1 MPKLFLSGNP
11 EADELLSNDPLALL
25 CGMVLDQQV
34 PMEKAFA
41 GPHVLTERLGHDLNA
56 AAIAAYDPD
65 RFAALFVGPPAIHR
79 YPAAMAARVQK
90 LCAAL
95 VADYGGPAGAR
106 RPGRTARREP
116 TPRSPTSPARSHCA
130 PFGSTSGRR
139 RRRPKRSASRHR
151 DRRPR

>member
-1 MPKLFLSGNP
+1 MPKLYLSGDP
-11 EADELLSNDPLALL
+11 EADELLSRDPLALL

-41 GPHVLTERLGHDLNA
+41 GPYVLTERLGHDLNA

-79 YPAAMAARVQK
+79 YPAAMAARVPK

-95 VADYGGPAGAR
+95 VADYGG
-106 RPGRTARREP
+106 
-116 TPRSPTSPARSHCA
+116 C
-130 PFGSTSGRR
+130 
-139 RRRPKRSASRHR
+139 
-151 DRRPR
+151 

>member
-41 GPHVLTERLGHDLNA
+41 GPHVLTERLGHD
-56 AAIAAYDPD
+56 AIAAYDPD

-90 LCAAL
+90 LCAA
-95 VADYGGPAGAR
+95 VVRNQGGEG
-106 RPGRTARREP
+106 GGQ
-116 TPRSPTSPARSHCA
+116 S
-130 PFGSTSGRR
+130 
-139 RRRPKRSASRHR
+139 
-151 DRRPR
+151 

>member
-1 MPKLFLSGNP
+1 MPKLYLSGDP
-11 EADELLSNDPLALL
+11 EADELLSRDPLALL

-41 GPHVLTERLGHDLNA
+41 GPYVLTERLGHDLNA

-95 VADYGGPAGAR
+95 VADYGGSAEAVWADASSGAELRARLAALPGFGPQKAQIFLALLGKQLGVR
-106 RPGRTARREP
+106 RPGWR
-116 TPRSPTSPARSHCA
+116 
-130 PFGSTSGRR
+130 
-139 RRRPKRSASRHR
+139 
-151 DRRPR
+151 